1 MTSMIVCVD
10 GLCYFCDKVL
20 QFIARNNA
28 EAQFMWIQHPKTGE
42 LMEKL
47 GVKDLDNVRESM
59 VVVDDGKVYRR
70 SDALVHVLGSL
81 HFFVY
86 RLIAFIL
93 GLIPLIIR
101 NMMVRFVASRRY
113 KILGKKPLL
122 GIPEKDLASRF
133 LHDVSI
139 NK

>member
-10 GLCYFCDKVL
+10 GICYFCDKVL
-20 QFIARNNA
+20 QFIARNNS

-42 LMEKL
+42 LMDKL
-47 GVKDLDNVRESM
+47 GVKDLDTVKESM
-59 VVVDDGKVYRR
+59 VVVDNGIVYRR
-70 SDALVHVLGSL
+70 SDALVHVLGSM
-81 HFFVY
+81 HFFLY
-86 RLIAFIL
+86 RIIAFIL
-93 GLIPLIIR
+93 GLIPVMIR

-122 GIPEKDLASRF
+122 GIPDKNLASRF
-133 LHDVSI
+133 IHEVSL